1 MLQSLRK
8 HSKHPIAKVFL
19 VLVLIAFAGLGLGS
33 FVPSLQF
40 NKDYITAG
48 DTSIE
53 IQEIATQFNKLRA
66 EVAPNLSV
74 NEAIESG
81 YLDLLITFLS
91 NEAIIMEEANS
102 QGITVTREYLKKS
115 LLENKR
121 FMDEDGKFSG
131 TKFQMSLL
139 NAGVSEEKY
148 LELLG
153 RNIIKDQLTV
163 TISESAKVSEKIMKL
178 IAAKNLEKR
187 DATLIDLKLTPLS
200 EIENPSESEL
210 IQFYDNTSSS
220 WIEPTR
226 RIGKYFYLDPIN
238 FIKDIELSGQD
249 LIDEFDIRRTDYIKE
264 ETRSINQMIFDTR
277 DEAQMIFSKIKNG
290 SLFETIVKEKFNN
303 QETIIKDIKKSDLID
318 EVSLVVFDLKLDEV
332 SSIIE
337 SDIGFHLIKLNEIN
351 QAINPKFDDIKE
363 QLENDV
369 KLERATDLIYDIAN
383 YADDEFSSGSSIE
396 EISKQKKLDIVFT
409 EPLDKNGLNQNKEIP
424 ENPLFSDKIFLDVL
438 WNNIEDEISINET
451 EDGRFFALVLKE
463 EIKEYLPKF
472 NDIKI
477 KLENAW
483 KQTKA
488 IEETLNLAGELSS
501 SNDLIKFANEN
512 QMNVSQIIGASQND
526 PSYPRPQII
535 KSLFGIEKIGDNEIA
550 ATKLGISVIRFDK
563 VTPASTD
570 EINNLSKILTT
581 PFNQSLQNDLSSA
594 LISKLGEKH
603 KLEVNKSLILQAL
616 GLSPQ

>member
-8 HSKHPIAKVFL
+8 HSKHPVAKVFL
-19 VLVLIAFAGLGLGS
+19 VLVLIAFAELGLGS

-81 YLDLLITFLS
+81 YLDLLIAFLS

-163 TISESAKVSEKIMKL
+163 TISESAKVSEKIINQ

-187 DATLIDLKLTPLS
+187 DATLIDLELTPLY
-200 EIENPSESEL
+200 EIENPSESDL
-210 IQFYDNTSSS
+210 KQFYDNTSSS
-220 WIEPTR
+220 WKEPTR

-238 FIKDIELSGQD
+238 FVKDIEISGQD

-277 DEAQMIFSKIKNG
+277 DEAQIIFSKIKNG
-290 SLFETIVKEKFNN
+290 SLFETIVKEKFND
-303 QETIIKDIKKSDLID
+303 QETIIKDIKKSDLIE
-318 EVSLVVFDLKLDEV
+318 EVSIVVFDLKLDEV
-332 SSIIE
+332 SSVIE
-337 SDIGFHLIKLNEIN
+337 SDIGFHLIKLNKIN
-351 QAINPKFDDIKE
+351 QASNPKFDDIKK
-363 QLENDV
+363 QLEDDI

-396 EISKQKKLDIVFT
+396 EISKQKKLDISFT
-409 EPLDKNGLNQNKEIP
+409 EPLDKNGLNQNKEMP
-424 ENPLFSDKIFLDVL
+424 KNTLYNDKIFLDVL
-438 WNNIEDEISINET
+438 WNNVGDEISINET
-451 EDGRFFALVLKE
+451 EDGKFFALVLKE

-488 IEETLNLAGELSS
+488 IERTLNLAGELSS

-526 PSYPRPQII
+526 PSYSRPEVI
-535 KSLFGIEKIGDNEIA
+535 KSLFGIEKIGDNQIA
-550 ATKLGISVIRFDK
+550 ATNLGISVIRFDK
-563 VTPASTD
+563 VTPASSD
-570 EINNLSKILTT
+570 EISNLSKILTT

>member
-200 EIENPSESEL
+200 KIENPSESEL

-220 WIEPTR
+220 WREPTR

-238 FIKDIELSGQD
+238 FVKDIEISGQD

-290 SLFETIVKEKFNN
+290 SLFETIVKEKFND
-303 QETIIKDIKKSDLID
+303 QETLIKDIKKSDLID

-488 IEETLNLAGELSS
+488 IEKTLNLAGELSS

-535 KSLFGIEKIGDNEIA
+535 KSLFGIEKIGDNQIA

>member
-148 LELLG
+148 LELLS
-153 RNIIKDQLTV
+153 RNIIKDQLTS
-163 TISESAKVSEKIMKL
+163 TISESVKVSEKIINL

-210 IQFYDNTSSS
+210 KQFYDNTSSS
-220 WIEPTR
+220 WREPTR

-238 FIKDIELSGQD
+238 FVKDIEISGQD

-277 DEAQMIFSKIKNG
+277 EEAQIIFSKIKNG
-290 SLFETIVKEKFNN
+290 SLFETIVKEKFND
-303 QETIIKDIKKSDLID
+303 QETLIKDIKKSDLID

-535 KSLFGIEKIGDNEIA
+535 KSLFGIEKIGDNQIV

>member
-210 IQFYDNTSSS
+210 KQFFDNTSSS
-220 WIEPTR
+220 WREPTR

-238 FIKDIELSGQD
+238 FVNDIEISGQD

-409 EPLDKNGLNQNKEIP
+409 VPLDKNGLNQNKEMP
-424 ENPLFSDKIFLDVL
+424 ENPLYSDKIFLDVL
-438 WNNIEDEISINET
+438 WNNVEDEISINET
-451 EDGRFFALVLKE
+451 EEGRFFALVLKE

-488 IEETLNLAGELSS
+488 IEKTLNLAGELSS
-501 SNDLIKFANEN
+501 SNDLIKFAKEN

-526 PSYPRPQII
+526 QSYPRPQII
-535 KSLFGIEKIGDNEIA
+535 KSLFGIEKIGDNQIT
-550 ATKLGISVIRFDK
+550 ATDLGISVIRFDK

-570 EINNLSKILTT
+570 EINNLSKILIT

>member
-66 EVAPNLSV
+66 EVAPNLSI
-74 NEAIESG
+74 NEAIENG
-81 YLDLLITFLS
+81 YLDLLINFLS
-91 NEAIIMEEANS
+91 NEAIIMEEANL

-121 FMDEDGKFSG
+121 FMNEDGKFSG

-153 RNIIKDQLTV
+153 RNIIKDQLTI

-187 DATLIDLKLTPLS
+187 DATLIDLKLTALS

-210 IQFYDNTSSS
+210 KQFYDNTSSS
-220 WIEPTR
+220 WTEPTR
-226 RIGKYFYLDPIN
+226 RIGKYFYLNPVN
-238 FIKDIELSGQD
+238 FIKDIEISGQD
-249 LIDEFDIRRTDYIKE
+249 LVDEFDIRRTDYIKE
-264 ETRSINQMIFDTR
+264 ETRSINQMIFDTK
-277 DEAQMIFSKIKNG
+277 DEAQEIFTEIKSG
-290 SLFETIVKEKFNN
+290 SLFETIVREKFNN
-303 QETIIKDIKKSDLID
+303 QETIIKDIKKSDLIE
-318 EVSLVVFDLKLDEV
+318 EVSLVVFDLKINEV

-351 QAINPKFDDIKE
+351 PSKKPKFDDIKE
-363 QLENDV
+363 QLESDI
-369 KLERATDLIYDIAN
+369 KLEKATDLIYDIAN
-383 YADDEFSSGSSIE
+383 YADDEFSSGTSIE
-396 EISKQKKLDIVFT
+396 EISKQKNLDILFT
-409 EPLDKNGLNQNKEIP
+409 EPLDRNGLNQNKEMP
-424 ENPLFSDKIFLDVL
+424 ENTLHSDKIFLEVL
-438 WNNIEDEISINET
+438 WNNDVDEISINET
-451 EDGRFFALVLKE
+451 EDGKFFALVLKE

-488 IEETLNLAGELSS
+488 IEKTLNLAGELSS
-501 SNDLIKFANEN
+501 SNDLIKFANKN
-512 QMNVSQIIGASQND
+512 QMNVSNIKGASQND

-535 KSLFGIEKIGDNEIA
+535 KSLFGIEKIGDNQIA
-550 ATKLGISVIRFDK
+550 ATNLGISVIRFDK
-563 VTPASTD
+563 VTPASTE

-581 PFNQSLQNDLSSA
+581 PFNQSIQNDLSSA
-594 LISKLGEKH
+594 LISKLSEKH

>member
-220 WIEPTR
+220 WREPTR

-238 FIKDIELSGQD
+238 FVKDIEISGQD

-277 DEAQMIFSKIKNG
+277 DEAQIIFSKIKNG
-290 SLFETIVKEKFNN
+290 SLFETIVKEKFND
-303 QETIIKDIKKSDLID
+303 QETLIKDIKKSDLID

-363 QLENDV
+363 QLENDI

-535 KSLFGIEKIGDNEIA
+535 KSLFGIEKIGDNQIA
-550 ATKLGISVIRFDK
+550 ATNLGISVIRFDK

>member
-33 FVPSLQF
+33 FVPSLQL

-66 EVAPNLSV
+66 EVAPNLTV

-102 QGITVTREYLKKS
+102 QGITVTREHLKKS

-121 FMDEDGKFSG
+121 FMDEDGQFSG

-153 RNIIKDQLTV
+153 RDIIKDQLTV
-163 TISESAKVSEKIMKL
+163 TISESAKVSEKIIKQ

-200 EIENPSESEL
+200 EIGNPSEDEL
-210 IQFYDNTSSS
+210 KQFYDNTSSS
-220 WIEPTR
+220 WREPTR

-238 FIKDIELSGQD
+238 FTKDIEISGQD
-249 LIDEFDIRRTDYIKE
+249 LIDEFDVRRDDYVKE
-264 ETRSINQMIFDTR
+264 ETRSINQMIFDTK
-277 DEAQMIFSKIKNG
+277 DEALEIVDKLKSG
-290 SLFETIVKEKFNN
+290 SLFETIIEQNFNN
-303 QETIIKDIKKSDLID
+303 QETLIKDIKKSDLIE
-318 EVSLVVFDLKLDEV
+318 EVSLIVFDLNLNEV

-337 SDIGFHLIKLNEIN
+337 SDMGFHLIKLNEIN
-351 QAINPKFDDIKE
+351 PSENPKFDDVKE
-363 QLENDV
+363 QLENNI
-369 KLERATDLIYDIAN
+369 KLERATDLVYDIAN

-396 EISKQKKLDIVFT
+396 EISRQKNLDILFT
-409 EPLDKNGLNQNKEIP
+409 EPLDRNGLDQNKQIP
-424 ENPLFSDKIFLDVL
+424 ENMLYSDKIFLDVL
-438 WNNIEDEISINET
+438 WNNDGDEITINET
-451 EDGRFFALVLKE
+451 DDGKFFALVLKE
-463 EIKEYLPKF
+463 EINEYQPKF

-488 IEETLNLAGELSS
+488 IEKTLNLAGELSS
-501 SNDLIKFANEN
+501 SNNLIEFASEN
-512 QMNVSQIIGASQND
+512 QMDVSQIIGASQND
-526 PSYPRPQII
+526 TSYPRPQII
-535 KSLFGIEKIGDNEIA
+535 KTLFGIEKIGENQIA
-550 ATKLGISVIRFDK
+550 ATNNGVSVIRFDK
-563 VTPASTD
+563 TMPASAE

-581 PFNQSLQNDLSSA
+581 PFNQSIQNDLSSA

-603 KLEVNKSLILQAL
+603 KLKVNKSLILQAL
-616 GLSPQ
+616 GLSTQ

>member
-1 MLQSLRK
+1 
-8 HSKHPIAKVFL
+8 
-19 VLVLIAFAGLGLGS
+19 
-33 FVPSLQF
+33 
-40 NKDYITAG
+40 
-48 DTSIE
+48 
-53 IQEIATQFNKLRA
+53 
-66 EVAPNLSV
+66 
-74 NEAIESG
+74 
-81 YLDLLITFLS
+81 
-91 NEAIIMEEANS
+91 
-102 QGITVTREYLKKS
+102 
-115 LLENKR
+115 
-121 FMDEDGKFSG
+121 MDEDGKFSG

-148 LELLG
+148 LELLS
-153 RNIIKDQLTV
+153 RNIIKDQLTF
-163 TISESAKVSEKIMKL
+163 TISESVKVSEKIMNL

-210 IQFYDNTSSS
+210 KQFFDNTSSS
-220 WIEPTR
+220 WREPTR

-238 FIKDIELSGQD
+238 FVKDIEISGQD

-277 DEAQMIFSKIKNG
+277 DEAQIIFSKIKNG

-303 QETIIKDIKKSDLID
+303 QDTIIKDIKKSDLID

-351 QAINPKFDDIKE
+351 QASNPKFDDIKE
-363 QLENDV
+363 QLENDI

-535 KSLFGIEKIGDNEIA
+535 KSLFGIEKIGDNQIA